1 VSAFQFAPFAQGEP
15 GGGFGIVLGIAIV
28 VIMIL
33 SSMIKIVREYER
45 GVVFRLGRLM
55 PARGPGIILLIPYIE
70 KMIKVDLRIV
80 TMDVPRQEVMTRDNV
95 PVSVDAVVY
104 FRVVNPEDAVVKV
117 ENYVRATALIAQTT
131 LRSIIGQSELDEL
144 LAHRDKINRELQMVI
159 DQHSDPWGVKVV
171 TVEVRDVVL
180 PEGMRRSMARQA
192 EVERERRA
200 KIINAEGEL
209 QAAEKLR
216 QAALIM
222 SSQPAALQLRYLQ
235 TLSEV
240 ATENNS
246 TIVFPLPIDL
256 VQPFLRSAAPAA
268 PEPPAPP
275 PAPTTTEAAQPAE
288 TDKPQEP
295 ESAGAP
301 SEEQQ

>member
-1 VSAFQFAPFAQGEP
+1 
-15 GGGFGIVLGIAIV
+15 
-28 VIMIL
+28 
-33 SSMIKIVREYER
+33 
-45 GVVFRLGRLM
+45 
-55 PARGPGIILLIPYIE
+55 
-70 KMIKVDLRIV
+70 
-80 TMDVPRQEVMTRDNV
+80 
-95 PVSVDAVVY
+95 
-104 FRVVNPEDAVVKV
+104 
-117 ENYVRATALIAQTT
+117 
-131 LRSIIGQSELDEL
+131 
-144 LAHRDKINRELQMVI
+144 
-159 DQHSDPWGVKVV
+159 VKVV

>member
-1 VSAFQFAPFAQGEP
+1 MSVSQFAPFAQGEP
-15 GGGFGIVLGIAIV
+15 GGGFGVILGIAIV

-144 LAHRDKINRELQMVI
+144 LAHRDKINRDLQMVI

-256 VQPFLRSAAPAA
+256 VQPFLRSAAAAA

-275 PAPTTTEAAQPAE
+275 PAPTTTEAVQPAE
-288 TDKPQEP
+288 ADKPQEP

>member
-1 VSAFQFAPFAQGEP
+1 
-15 GGGFGIVLGIAIV
+15 
-28 VIMIL
+28 MIL

-256 VQPFLRSAAPAA
+256 VQPFLRSAAAAA
-268 PEPPAPP
+268 PEPPAPT
-275 PAPTTTEAAQPAE
+275 PAPTAEVAQPAAE
-288 TDKPQEP
+288 ADKPREA
-295 ESAGAP
+295 ESAGTP
-301 SEEQQ
+301 EEQHFSSEKDQSA